1 MINIKDTINDSVE
14 VKQLMLNDCLNEI
27 ELAVG
32 IMIESA
38 LIPSILSG
46 ISCIICC

>member
-14 VKQLMLNDCLNEI
+14 VKQLMLNDCLYEI
-27 ELAVG
+27 ELAVS

-38 LIPSILSG
+38 KKG
-46 ISCIICC
+46 NKIIWCG